1 MKKKL
6 IIKKLIIFA
15 FVIFFVGSYINQLI
29 TMRKIENEIATKQS
43 QLEEIQEKNERLQEE
58 VEKINSNSADYLEK
72 LARERL
78 GMIKPGEKVVNSSDE
93 NNKVP
98 VWSYIV
104 RALFLYQ
111 IISYGTRVI
120 IVNFLPNV

>member
-15 FVIFFVGSYINQLI
+15 FVIFFIGSYINQLI
-29 TMRKIENEIATKQS
+29 TMKKIEGEIAVKQS

-58 VEKINSNSADYLEK
+58 VGKINSNSADYLEK

-78 GMIKPGEKVVNSSDE
+78 GMIKPGEKVVNSSSDE
-93 NNKVP
+93 KE
-98 VWSYIV
+98 
-104 RALFLYQ
+104 
-111 IISYGTRVI
+111 
-120 IVNFLPNV
+120 VNPN

>member
-6 IIKKLIIFA
+6 MIKKLIIFA

-29 TMRKIENEIATKQS
+29 TMRKIENEIVLKQS

-93 NNKVP
+93 KEAN
-98 VWSYIV
+98 
-104 RALFLYQ
+104 
-111 IISYGTRVI
+111 
-120 IVNFLPNV
+120 PN

>member
-15 FVIFFVGSYINQLI
+15 FVIFFIGSYINQLI
-29 TMRKIENEIATKQS
+29 TMRRIESEIAVKQS

-78 GMIKPGEKVVNSSDE
+78 GMIKPGEKVVNSSSDE
-93 NNKVP
+93 KKAN
-98 VWSYIV
+98 
-104 RALFLYQ
+104 
-111 IISYGTRVI
+111 
-120 IVNFLPNV
+120 PN